1 VFAEISGFLF
11 LFIIV
16 VLVLAT
22 SKYGYEIFSELD
34 SDAQL
39 QKIGENPQRF
49 RTGTVLVVIEH
60 AAIVSLAVT
69 MFIAFGPYNILLGIV
84 WFVSRGAEGLIQISK
99 KRDCWELLDL
109 GKQYSTASGAEKD
122 ALADSGLAILKSKN
136 STFSIAQ
143 ILFSIGTLAY
153 SIVFVISGAIPEIIG
168 WFGIVASIIYGLGN
182 GIHRIRPNNKALWNL
197 GGLLIWIF
205 ELVLGGWLL
214 FSSWFIV
221 FPPVSLLS
229 LLH

>member
-1 VFAEISGFLF
+1 MFVEISGFLF

-39 QKIGENPQRF
+39 QKISENPQKF

-60 AAIVSLAVT
+60 VAIVSLAVT
-69 MFIAFGPYNILLGIV
+69 LFIAFGPINLLLGVI
-84 WFVSRGAEGLIQISK
+84 WAISRGTEGLIQIYK
-99 KRDCWELLDL
+99 KKDYWGLLDL
-109 GKQYSTASGAEKD
+109 AKQYSGASGAERD
-122 ALADSGLAILKSKN
+122 ALVDSGLSILKLKN
-136 STFSIAQ
+136 SIFSIAQ

-153 SIVFVISGAIPEIIG
+153 SILFVAYVTVVPVTIG
-168 WFGIVASIIYGLGN
+168 WFGIVASIIYGVGN
-182 GIHRIRPNNKALWNL
+182 GITRVRPDSKALWNL

-214 FSSWFIV
+214 LSSLII
-221 FPPVSLLS
+221 L
-229 LLH
+229 